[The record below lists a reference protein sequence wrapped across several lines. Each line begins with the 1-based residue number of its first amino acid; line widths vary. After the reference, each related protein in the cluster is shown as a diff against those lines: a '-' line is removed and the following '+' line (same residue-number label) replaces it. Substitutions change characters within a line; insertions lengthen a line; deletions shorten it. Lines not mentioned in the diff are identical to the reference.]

1 MNQAILIPA
10 LTIMMAAAGFGFGL
24 AYFATLRRTVVI
36 FAIGR
41 GWLGPLGLTLGR
53 IGAAVLCLA
62 AAAKLG
68 AAALIAALCGFLLA
82 RTVAVRAANR
92 SG

>member
-1 MNQAILIPA
+1 MSQGMPTPVLAI
-10 LTIMMAAAGFGFGL
+10 TMAAAGLGFGL
-24 AYFATLRRTVVI
+24 AYFATLRRTVVV
-36 FAIGR
+36 FASGR

-53 IGAAVLCLA
+53 IGAALLLLA

-68 AAALIAALCGFLLA
+68 PAALIAALCGFLLA
-82 RTVAVRAANR
+82 RTVAVRAADR

>member
-1 MNQAILIPA
+1 MSQAIPIA
-10 LTIMMAAAGFGFGL
+10 VSAIMMGAAGYGFGL
-24 AYFATLRRTVVI
+24 AYFATLRRTAVI

-41 GWLGPLGLTLGR
+41 GWLAPLGLTLGR
-53 IGAAVLCLA
+53 IGAAVLFLA
-62 AAAKLG
+62 AVAQLD

>member
-1 MNQAILIPA
+1 MSEAVLLPA
-10 LTIMMAAAGFGFGL
+10 LTLMTAVAGFGLGL
-24 AYFATLRRTVVI
+24 AYFATLRRTVAI

-53 IGAAVLCLA
+53 IGAAVLF
-62 AAAKLG
+62 LG
-68 AAALIAALCGFLLA
+68 AAARLGAAPLLAALFGFLLA
-82 RTVAVRAANR
+82 RTVAVRAARR

>member
-1 MNQAILIPA
+1 MSQAMLIPVLA
-10 LTIMMAAAGFGFGL
+10 ITMVAAGFGLGL
-24 AYFATLRRTVVI
+24 TYFATLRRTVVI
-36 FAIGR
+36 FASGR
-41 GWLGPLGLTLGR
+41 RWLGPLGLTLGR
-53 IGAAVLCLA
+53 LGAAVLLLA

-82 RTVAVRAANR
+82 RTVALRAVAR

>member
-1 MNQAILIPA
+1 MSRAMLIPA
-10 LTIMMAAAGFGFGL
+10 VTVLISAAGFGLGL

-36 FAIGR
+36 FATGR

-53 IGAAVLCLA
+53 IGAAVLFLA

-68 AAALIAALCGFLLA
+68 AAALIAALIGFLLA